1 MRRDIKSEQDA
12 VQSLM
17 PLVRTASADGVGAD
31 LRDFDGAL
39 AIVEAGA
46 IVAAGLQTPK
56 LSESDDSTNGVD
68 GVWNDV
74 VAADLLGAF
83 VALTQNSVQRVGYV
97 GRKRWLRV
105 IITHTSGTSVATS
118 AVVVRGKPHQAAVA

>member
-31 LRDFDGAL
+31 LRDFD
-39 AIVEAGA
+39 EAGA